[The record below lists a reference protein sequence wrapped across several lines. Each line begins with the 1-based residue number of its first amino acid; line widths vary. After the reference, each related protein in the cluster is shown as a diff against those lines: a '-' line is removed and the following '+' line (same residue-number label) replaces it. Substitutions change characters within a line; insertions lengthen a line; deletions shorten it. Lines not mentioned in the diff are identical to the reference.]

1 VEPVVVVF
9 GSSRILP
16 GEPEWEEGVLL
27 GRLLARSGAAVATG
41 GYAGMMEAVSSG
53 ASAEGGRV
61 IGVTAPRVFPH
72 RHGANPHIG
81 EEHTAGTI
89 SERIHRLVDLADAT
103 ITMPGSIGTLA
114 EFLVAWNDAFVRPM
128 SGHVPKPLVAVGPTW
143 RRLVEFLTEGFDAD
157 PGFVTCVDSFDEA
170 ARRVATAL
178 GLPAPS
184 LP

>member
-1 VEPVVVVF
+1 VQPVVVVF
-9 GSSRILP
+9 GSSRVLP

-27 GRLLARSGAAVATG
+27 GHLLARSGAAVATG
-41 GYAGMMEAVSSG
+41 GYAGMMEAVSAG
-53 ASAEGGRV
+53 AAAAGGRV
-61 IGVTAPRVFPH
+61 IGVTAPGVFPH
-72 RHGANPHIG
+72 RPGANPHVD
-81 EEHTAGTI
+81 EERMAATI

-103 ITMPGSIGTLA
+103 VAMPGSIGTLA

-143 RRLVEFLTEGFDAD
+143 RRLVDFLTDGFDAD
-157 PGFVTCVDSFDEA
+157 PGFVTCVDSADEA
-170 ARRVATAL
+170 VRRVASAL